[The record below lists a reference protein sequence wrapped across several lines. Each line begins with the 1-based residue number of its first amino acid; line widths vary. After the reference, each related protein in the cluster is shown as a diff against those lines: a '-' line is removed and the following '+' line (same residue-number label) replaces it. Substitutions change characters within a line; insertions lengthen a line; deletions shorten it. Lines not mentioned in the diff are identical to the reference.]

1 MMSKRKVFL
10 LEAIAVMA
18 VLCILSL
25 FSGGRTKSSVI
36 KTDAKIERLLINFE
50 KGEIE
55 LKKDKEKWFLGDY
68 EASAYDVKR
77 MLKELSAINVLNK
90 IDNMKGETKK
100 EKYGFLEENLISVEA
115 FAGEKSVR
123 QLFIGKLSSTYSQTF
138 IALKEDG
145 DVYLAAGNLRDVF
158 ALDAETLKD
167 KKVYSLNR
175 NDITSVSVSV
185 SGKTWGAKK
194 DGDKWISMPEGGE
207 SEKIE
212 EYVSS
217 VSSLYAS
224 KWQENKADLREKEK
238 MALVI
243 QTKDEV
249 IKLKFY
255 AYEDG
260 FIAKRSD
267 SNHEAFIKK
276 EVAEKFFAVP

>member
-1 MMSKRKVFL
+1 MSKRKVFL
-10 LEAIAVMA
+10 IEAIAVMA

-25 FSGGRTKSSVI
+25 FSVGRTKSSVI

-90 IDNMKGETKK
+90 IDNMKGEDKK
-100 EKYGFLEENLISVEA
+100 EKYGFLEGNLISVEA

-123 QLFIGKLSSTYSQTF
+123 KLFIGKLSSTYSQTF
-138 IALKEDG
+138 IALKDDG

-194 DGDKWISMPEGGE
+194 DGDKWIGVPEGGE

-224 KWQENKADLREKEK
+224 KWQENKVDLRDKED